1 MLTTRLFFVLPTLIY
16 LFFAA
21 NGNQKKPS
29 NREPEYEFRLDLK
42 RIVAVHYKNYWE
54 YGTLDADGRLVPQG
68 ERRRYGFNSALPD
81 IDEVINSP
89 RKPNE
94 PVYEFRSA
102 RLIKGNLQQDAVFV
116 PELASTVIDLD
127 LYLKEYDPKNSL
139 RIYNLPGRI
148 VKKGEPE
155 IDKKKKSK

>member
-1 MLTTRLFFVLPTLIY
+1 MATFGLLLEPSWGGRREDSKRRL
-16 LFFAA
+16 
-21 NGNQKKPS
+21 
-29 NREPEYEFRLDLK
+29 EYEFQLDLK
-42 RIVAVHYKNYWE
+42 RIIAAYSKDYWE
-54 YGTLDADGRLVPQG
+54 YGTLDADGRFLPQG
-68 ERRRYGFNSALPD
+68 RKRQYGFNSALPD
-81 IDEVINSP
+81 FEEVINTP

-102 RLIKGNLQQDAVFV
+102 RLIKGNLQQDAVLV

-127 LYLKEYDPKNSL
+127 SYLKEYDPKNSP

-155 IDKKKKSK
+155 KDKKNTPK